1 MKFAF
6 TEDQLAFRD
15 AVVELFEQHSNA
27 AQLRAAW
34 SNDTGRTA
42 DAWKHLHDM
51 GVLDAMR
58 AEADGGLGLSEID
71 VVLIAEA
78 SGKFAL
84 AEPLIETMMV
94 AAPLGLVASG
104 ESAAV
109 ACHETPLAVWADSC
123 ATVIELTSNG
133 VVSAPREALTLSAH
147 TSVDGARRLFHVGSI
162 VAAPGVATNP
172 DMSATALAF
181 RRAALGTGAQLL
193 GLADRM
199 IDMTVEYA
207 KERKQFGV
215 PIGSFQA
222 MKHHLA
228 NARVKLEFARPLV
241 YRAAASLRD
250 NDPEAGRH
258 VNMAKAA
265 ANDAAAIA
273 GKVALQC
280 HGAIG
285 YTTEYDLHLY
295 LKRSWALNA
304 TWGDAAWHRA
314 QLRTALFASSHHKE
328 PIA

>member
-15 AVVELFEQHSNA
+15 AVVEVFEQHANA

-34 SNDTGRTA
+34 SNSTGRTA
-42 DAWKHLHDM
+42 HAWKHLHDM

-58 AEADGGLGLSEID
+58 TEADGGLGLSEID

-84 AEPLIETMMV
+84 AEPLIETMLV
-94 AAPLGLVASG
+94 AAPLGLVVSG

-109 ACHETPLAVWADSC
+109 VCPEAPLAVWADSS

-133 VVSAPREALTLSAH
+133 IASAPRDALTLRAH
-147 TSVDGARRLFHVGSI
+147 TSVDCARRLFDVGS
-162 VAAPGVATNP
+162 VAAATRATTDPNL
-172 DMSATALAF
+172 ANTALAF
-181 RRAALGTGAQLL
+181 RRAALGTAAQLL

-199 IDMTVEYA
+199 IAMTVDYA

-228 NARVKLEFARPLV
+228 NARIKLEFARPLV
-241 YRAAASLRD
+241 YRSAASLRD
-250 NDPEAGRH
+250 SDPEAGQH
-258 VNMAKAA
+258 VHMAKAA
-265 ANDAAAIA
+265 ASDAAAIA

-304 TWGDAAWHRA
+304 TWGGAAWHRA
-314 QLRTALFASSHHKE
+314 QLRTALLAPSHHKE
-328 PIA
+328 AIA